1 MSPVQHDSPRFG
13 RVVTA
18 MVTPFDDHG
27 ALDLP
32 AAVELARWLAAHG
45 SDGLVLS
52 GSTGESSVL
61 TDDEKVAL
69 WRAVAE
75 AVTIPV
81 IAGTGSNDT
90 AHSISMTALATGCGV
105 DGVLVVTP
113 YYNRPS
119 QTGLY
124 EHFRAVAQAA
134 AELPVV
140 LYDIPVRAG
149 RRIAATTMLRLA
161 RDVPAIV
168 GLKDAAGDPPTTAHL
183 AAQVPGGFEIY
194 SGDDVMTL
202 PLMSV
207 GAVGVISVA
216 AHWVGPQFRRVLD
229 SFIAGDLATAIAGNA
244 ELLDSFDFES
254 SEEFPNPLPAKAMLR
269 ALGLRVG
276 QCRMPMG
283 ASSPELDAQAQKIL
297 AAVGPPAATGAP
309 LG

>member
-1 MSPVQHDSPRFG
+1 MSPAQDAPRFG
-13 RVVTA
+13 RVITA
-18 MVTPFDDHG
+18 MVTPFDDAG

-32 AAVELARWLAAHG
+32 AAVELARWLVSHG

-61 TDDEKVAL
+61 TDDEKVGL

-75 AVTIPV
+75 AITVPV

-90 AHSISMTALATGCGV
+90 GHSVKMTALAAESGV

-119 QTGLY
+119 QSGLY
-124 EHFRAVAQAA
+124 EHFRVVAEAA
-134 AELPVV
+134 GDLPVV
-140 LYDIPVRAG
+140 LYDIPVRSG
-149 RRIAATTMLRLA
+149 RRIETPTMLRLA
-161 RDVPAIV
+161 REVPAIV
-168 GLKDAAGDPPTTAHL
+168 ALKDAAGDAPTTAHL
-183 AAQVPGGFEIY
+183 AAQVPAGFEIY
-194 SGDDVMTL
+194 SGDDAMTL

-216 AHWVGPQFRRVLD
+216 AHWVGPQFRKVVDCFL
-229 SFIAGDLATAIAGNA
+229 AGDLGAAIAGNA

-254 SEEFPNPLPAKAMLR
+254 SAEFPNPLPTKAILR

-276 QCRMPMG
+276 QCRLPMG
-283 ASSPELDAQAQKIL
+283 ASTPELDAQAAKVL
-297 AAVGPPAATGAP
+297 AAVGPPAVTVGP